1 MGVLSV
7 AECGVRRGSCC
18 ILVLLWLVLTV
29 LTKEVGC
36 LKKEEDVT
44 SKSHHDYCVV
54 GAGPAGLQM
63 GYFLH
68 QAKRDYVIFE
78 RANNSG
84 ERATNF
90 R

>member
-1 MGVLSV
+1 MGVLWS
-7 AECGVRRGSCC
+7 AEHGVRGSCC
-18 ILVLLWLVLTV
+18 VLALLWLLVLSV
-29 LTKEVGC
+29 LKEVGC
-36 LKKEEDVT
+36 LAGTEDVT

-84 ERATNF
+84 TNS
-90 R
+90 